1 MSDRNMLGILLFLGG
16 LALIFL
22 PSHETAVRMTAYVQQ
37 VFGGI
42 GSLPAALIVVA
53 LICLMIVSGVVL
65 LMGGRR

>member
-1 MSDRNMLGILLFLGG
+1 MSDRNMIGILFVLGG

-22 PSHETAVRMTAYVQQ
+22 PSHETAVQITAFVQR

-53 LICLMIVSGVVL
+53 LICLMIVLGGVI
-65 LMGGRR
+65 LMKGRR